1 MRLRVYANL
10 RDIIGKDEL
19 EIEIKEP
26 VLLSDFL
33 KNLSDHYGERMRM
46 FLFKETNEIADS
58 LIISINGEI
67 IKKHDSIFLSNKDE
81 LSILLPLAGG

>member
-1 MRLRVYANL
+1 MKLKLYANL
-10 RDIIGKDEL
+10 RDIVGKDEL
-19 EIEIKEP
+19 EMEIKEP

-33 KNLSDHYGERMRM
+33 KDLSDNYGEQMRR

-67 IKKHDSIFLSNKDE
+67 IKKNGSIFLSNKDD